1 MEENSYL
8 QREKEYTVQHFG
20 FDPANLV
27 KEITEG
33 SLEFL
38 SDTLGAI
45 KMQIRTK
52 KSGKYKEDELDK
64 GIEALKKKYTE
75 HIEKKYDCV
84 AAHLDA
90 KIFKIPQHVL
100 LKGDT
105 AWDALTH
112 LVAKTRLVAVNS
124 EMEKMREKYKTC
136 VFKKTYLR
144 SYLEKLKS
152 ICTYQEEA
160 IQKEVDMKEKFGL
173 AEGVEI
179 VDFCASHADKLT
191 AKLNT
196 LHTMKKALKRKS
208 GEDDVFRSKKMKLDL
223 DMQLKVDSEIQKQ
236 GECLASGIVS

>member
-1 MEENSYL
+1 MEESNYL

-27 KEITEG
+27 KEITED
-33 SLEFL
+33 SLETL
-38 SDTLGAI
+38 GNSLGAI

-64 GIEALKKKYTE
+64 GMAALEKKYTE
-75 HIEKKYDCV
+75 YIEKKFECA

-90 KIFKIPQHVL
+90 KIFKIPPHVL

-105 AWDALTH
+105 AWDSLTH
-112 LVAKTRLVAVNS
+112 LVAKTQWVAVNT

-144 SYLEKLKS
+144 SYLDKLKS

-160 IQKEVDMKEKFGL
+160 IQKEVDMKEKCGL
-173 AEGVEI
+173 AEGVEV
-179 VDFCASHADKLT
+179 VDFCGSHADKLA
-191 AKLNT
+191 AKLNS
-196 LHTMKKALKRKS
+196 LHTMKKALKRKA

-223 DMQLKVDSEIQKQ
+223 DMKHKVDLEIQKQ
-236 GECLASGIVS
+236 VECLASGIMS